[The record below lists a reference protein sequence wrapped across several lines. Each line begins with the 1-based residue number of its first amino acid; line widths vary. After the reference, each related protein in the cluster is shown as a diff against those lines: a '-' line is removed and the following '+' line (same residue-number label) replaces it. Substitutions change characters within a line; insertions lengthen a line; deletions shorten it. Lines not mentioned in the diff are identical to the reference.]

1 MIIEQKFTVRAP
13 LEATAAFFLDIDRVS
28 PCMPGVESV
37 KVIEPGEYQAVL
49 AVRLGPIRAAF
60 EGTMTLDDSEA
71 PNRLLATAQGR
82 DKATGSVA
90 KVAFTADLREERP
103 GETTVVAVTDMT
115 LRGRMAQFGTGV
127 IRAAAGE
134 LVDEFA
140 SCANATLAAGHAPL
154 NHQADDPAIH
164 PANHPAVHPANH
176 PASDPATASAPVPA
190 PVPSSSPSVLRIL
203 ARSLWKAL
211 RRKVSGLSS
220 RRDRR
225 TDSTGRAK

>member
-1 MIIEQKFTVRAP
+1 MIIEQKFTVQAP

-37 KVIEPGEYQAVL
+37 KEIEPGQYQAVL

-71 PNRLLATAQGR
+71 PDRLSATAQGR

-140 SCANATLAAGHAPL
+140 ACANATLAAGHAPL
-154 NHQADDPAIH
+154 DHQAEA
-164 PANHPAVHPANH
+164 PANH
-176 PASDPATASAPVPA
+176 PASDSATSSAPVPA

-220 RRDRR
+220 PRDRR
-225 TDSTGRAK
+225 TDSTGRTK

>member
-1 MIIEQKFTVRAP
+1 MIIEQTFTVQAP
-13 LEATAAFFLDIDRVS
+13 LEAAAAFFLDIDRVS

-37 KVIEPGEYQAVL
+37 EEIEPGQYQAVL

-71 PNRLLATAQGR
+71 PDRLSATAQGR

-90 KVAFTADLREERP
+90 KVAFTADLREAQP

-127 IRAAAGE
+127 IRAAASE

-140 SCANATLAAGHAPL
+140 SCANATLAGSDAPL
-154 NHQADDPAIH
+154 DHQAGDAAGDPSNATANN
-164 PANHPAVHPANH
+164 PAA
-176 PASDPATASAPVPA
+176 DPATASAPVPA
-190 PVPSSSPSVLRIL
+190 PVSAASPSLLRIL
-203 ARSLWKAL
+203 ARGLWKAL
-211 RRKVSGLSS
+211 REKVRNVPS
-220 RRDRR
+220 RRNRR
-225 TDSTGRAK
+225 TGTAGRTK